1 MIAIDT
7 KTFDKI
13 AEEIFKVF
21 QHYNVKDT
29 YTDDGAKTYASII
42 LNRMNTHTE
51 FDAQDIRYTMKHI
64 VQHDTEVASTP
75 VRKYIAKLI

>member
-21 QHYNVKDT
+21 QQFHLQNT
-29 YTDDGAKTYASII
+29 FTDDGAKTYASII

-51 FDAQDIRYTMKHI
+51 FDPQDIRYTMNHI
-64 VQHDTEVASTP
+64 VEHDKEVACTL